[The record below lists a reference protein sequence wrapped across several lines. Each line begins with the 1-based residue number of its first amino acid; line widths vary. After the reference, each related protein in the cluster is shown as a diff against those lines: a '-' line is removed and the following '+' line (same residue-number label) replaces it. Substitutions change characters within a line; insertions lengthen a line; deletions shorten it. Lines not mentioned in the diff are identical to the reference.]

1 MKKNT
6 LITGILLLLIGVAA
20 LGAAVIFQNNMN
32 GLFYGLGGAGCA
44 LGIGNIISYFYWS
57 SDKNKKR
64 YEELLEN
71 KSIEVNDELNSKIR
85 DRSGRITCNIG
96 FAAACI
102 TAILL
107 EILECLG
114 LISGSYLT
122 VMVLCGFLIFQ
133 IITYIFVFSSIKKQF

>member
-6 LITGILLLLIGVAA
+6 LIFGILALLA
-20 LGAAVIFQNNMN
+20 GAATLAAAFIFQGNMN
-32 GLFYGLGGAGCA
+32 GICFGIGGAGCA

-57 SDKNKKR
+57 AEKNKKR

-71 KSIEVNDELNSKIR
+71 KSIEVNDELNSKIS
-85 DRSGRITCNIG
+85 DRSGRITCSIG
-96 FAAACI
+96 FAAVCV

-107 EILECLG
+107 EILEGLG

-122 VMVLCGFLIFQ
+122 VMVLCGFLLFQ
-133 IITYIFVFSSIKKQF
+133 IITYMIVFSSVKKTF